1 MNDSIKAFLIS
12 LALHLGIFGTFILY
26 EPSQKKEEKK
36 LVVLDMNMIENITQI
51 KKIDIPKEMTES
63 KEQKKQEENKEKEVE
78 KKVEKKIVK
87 KLSKPKKKKIQKKIA
102 KVNKVKPKTKPNK
115 EENIKRVKSGENY
128 QEQYM
133 KTNLAKIIAA
143 IKKHKYYPNTAKK
156 KEIEG
161 KVILKC
167 TIMPNGS
174 IRGITFVKRSSSSIL
189 NQNSIDI
196 LKKASKEFIAPL
208 KEIEII
214 IPFNYELIM

>member
-1 MNDSIKAFLIS
+1 MNHSLKAFIIS
-12 LALHLGIFGTFILY
+12 ASLYVTLFGAVIFY
-26 EPSQKKEEKK
+26 EPAKEEKK
-36 LVVLDMNMIENITQI
+36 KIVVIDMNMVENITQI
-51 KKIDIPKEMTES
+51 KKVDMPKERDNTE
-63 KEQKKQEENKEKEVE
+63 ETKKQEESKEE

-87 KLSKPKKKKIQKKIA
+87 KLSQPKKKKIQKKLTKI
-102 KVNKVKPKTKPNK
+102 KKIQPKTKPNN
-115 EENIKRVKSGENY
+115 ENNIKRIKSGESY

-133 KTNLAKIIAA
+133 KTNLANIIAA
-143 IKKHKYYPNTAKK
+143 IKRHKNYPHLAKK

-167 TIMPNGS
+167 I
-174 IRGITFVKRSSSSIL
+174 ITPKGGVKDIKFVKKSSSSIL

-196 LKKASKEFIAPL
+196 LKKASKEFITPL

>member
-1 MNDSIKAFLIS
+1 MNHSLKAFIIS
-12 LALHLGIFGTFILY
+12 ASLYVTLFGAVIFYKPI
-26 EPSQKKEEKK
+26 KEEKK
-36 LVVLDMNMIENITQI
+36 KIVVIDMNMVENITQI
-51 KKIDIPKEMTES
+51 KKVDMPKEISNTE
-63 KEQKKQEENKEKEVE
+63 ETKKQEESKEE

-87 KLSKPKKKKIQKKIA
+87 KLSQPKKKKIQKKLTKI
-102 KVNKVKPKTKPNK
+102 KKIQPKTKPNN
-115 EENIKRVKSGENY
+115 ENDIKRIKSGESY

-133 KTNLAKIIAA
+133 KTNLANIIAA
-143 IKKHKYYPNTAKK
+143 IKRHKNYPHLAKK

-167 TIMPNGS
+167 I
-174 IRGITFVKRSSSSIL
+174 ITPKGGVKDIKFVKKSSSSIL

-196 LKKASKEFIAPL
+196 LKKASKEFITPL